1 MRHGETRADESS
13 RSGVCNDCAVPELTR
28 SWRLTKADDSERHP
42 ARNGERHPR
51 YRRNGSADRTRVQ
64 HDGPHTIKAPQVG
77 ARSPD
82 DVSRET
88 SLPMWPH
95 RTVQRR
101 GTRSTD
107 TPSPYTDASG
117 AHLSKVFDRRTAAT
131 EDAREK
137 IRSSAVASMDTRIYV
152 GRLRRSGSP
161 KGQFAAVCPRSGY
174 EDPATDSRGPAA
186 RAQSPGIGHRP
197 LVTSH

>member
-1 MRHGETRADESS
+1 MFHVKHRCPCGHTELS
-13 RSGVCNDCAVPELTR
+13 NAV
-28 SWRLTKADDSERHP
+28 ERE
-42 ARNGERHPR
+42 G
-51 YRRNGSADRTRVQ
+51 Q
-64 HDGPHTIKAPQVG
+64 
-77 ARSPD
+77 
-82 DVSRET
+82 
-88 SLPMWPH
+88 
-95 RTVQRR
+95 
-101 GTRSTD
+101 TD
-107 TPSPYTDASG
+107 PSPYTDTSG

-152 GRLRRSGSP
+152 ARLRRSGSP